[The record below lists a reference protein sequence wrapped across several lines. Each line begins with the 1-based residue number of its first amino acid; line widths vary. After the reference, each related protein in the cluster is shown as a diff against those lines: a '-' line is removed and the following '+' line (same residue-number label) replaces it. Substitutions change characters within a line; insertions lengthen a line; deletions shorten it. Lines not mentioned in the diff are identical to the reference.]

1 MSLIPEEPSQPRNPI
16 AIGIHLVNNTTM
28 PLMAPSVASRG
39 AAIPGASR
47 ARPPAE
53 QRVYDAIR
61 DAIFEH
67 RLAPGTKLREVSL
80 AELFGV
86 SRAVVRN
93 VLARLGHAHLVEL
106 RPNRGAVVATP
117 SIEES
122 RQVFEAR
129 RAIED
134 AIVAKVARG
143 ARPKDVAMLRK
154 WVASEEAA
162 YARGDERGGVR
173 LSVDFH
179 RRLAALAGNAVLARY
194 LDELVSRTPLIALAH
209 RGHAPAPCGCED
221 HHALVDA
228 IAARD
233 ESRAVA
239 LMRAHIGHLE
249 AALDLRPPAPPQS
262 LAEVFGPASAGR

>member
-1 MSLIPEEPSQPRNPI
+1 
-16 AIGIHLVNNTTM
+16 M
-28 PLMAPSVASRG
+28 PLISPTVAPTGAALARG
-39 AAIPGASR
+39 AGVR
-47 ARPPAE
+47 APAE
-53 QRVYDAIR
+53 QRVFDAIR

-67 RLAPGTKLREVSL
+67 RLAPGTKLGEVSL

-134 AIVAKVARG
+134 AIVAKIARSAG
-143 ARPKDVAMLRK
+143 PKDVAMLRQ

-173 LSVDFH
+173 RSVDFH
-179 RRLAALAGNAVLARY
+179 RRLAELAGNAVLARY

-209 RGHAPAPCGCED
+209 RGHAPAHCGCDD
-221 HHALVDA
+221 HLALVEA
-228 IAARD
+228 IAAHD
-233 ESRAVA
+233 EPRAVA

-249 AALDLRPPAPPQS
+249 AALNLRPAAAPHS
-262 LAEVFGPASAGR
+262 LAEVFGRAPARR